1 MIVHL
6 PDGCVIFENMTFT
19 QEAYDA
25 ICKVSKSEE
34 EIEQMLL
41 DSLKENK
48 DDANRSSNN

>member
-6 PDGCVIFENMTFT
+6 PDGRVIFENMTFT

-34 EIEQMLL
+34 EIVQTLL
-41 DSLKENK
+41 DSIKENK
-48 DDANRSSNN
+48 NDVNSSSNN